1 MIKIYQVLSYLF
13 VPLILVKIYFRIK
26 SNKEDRKRYVERFG
40 KNYNNLKSSKK
51 IIWIHA
57 ASIGE
62 FKSSDIIIKKYY
74 KKFHIL
80 VTTTTKTSAEYI
92 NEFYADKVTHQYIP
106 FDIPFWCSRFI
117 DFWNPRLILWIES
130 DIWPNMLKKIRDRK
144 IICFYINA
152 RISPKSFNRWKYLK
166 SLYSESLITF
176 NKIFAQSQNDLKR
189 ISILSKQ
196 NIYYIGNLKLSNNY
210 INTVQKDKKENLCI
224 IIVSSHKNEEEII
237 IKSINKIVKEK
248 KLKIFIAPRHIKRI
262 EEVSNDLDIKN
273 FFTRI

>member
-1 MIKIYQVLSYLF
+1 MIKIYEILSYLF
-13 VPLILVKIYFRIK
+13 VPLILVKIYLRIK

-144 IICFYINA
+144 IICFYI
-152 RISPKSFNRWKYLK
+152 I
-166 SLYSESLITF
+166 
-176 NKIFAQSQNDLKR
+176 
-189 ISILSKQ
+189 
-196 NIYYIGNLKLSNNY
+196 
-210 INTVQKDKKENLCI
+210 
-224 IIVSSHKNEEEII
+224 
-237 IKSINKIVKEK
+237 
-248 KLKIFIAPRHIKRI
+248 
-262 EEVSNDLDIKN
+262 
-273 FFTRI
+273 